1 MKYDVVDLN
10 KKTVD
15 SIDLNKD
22 VFGVE
27 VDPAILART
36 IQWQLDCRRQ
46 GTHAVKDQSMRATRY
61 PRG

>member
-10 KKTVD
+10 KKAVD

-36 IQWQLDCRRQ
+36 IQWQLDC
-46 GTHAVKDQSMRATRY
+46 H
-61 PRG
+61 